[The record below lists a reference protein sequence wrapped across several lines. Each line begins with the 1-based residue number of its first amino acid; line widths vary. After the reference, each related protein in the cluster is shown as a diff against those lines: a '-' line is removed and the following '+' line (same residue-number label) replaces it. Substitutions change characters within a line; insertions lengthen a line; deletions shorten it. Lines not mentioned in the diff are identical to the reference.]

1 MHCNLTCFIFCMK
14 IIILRK
20 FLNYLYIYLSDCLEC
35 FRSNTL
41 PCWSPDSRLST
52 TELARGDVCRALDG
66 RGDTSPDLCPTW
78 DTPCG
83 DIWVDIVSFG
93 VVETTTLHDGL
104 QRGEIVVFFLPS
116 TLEHLGGCSLSG
128 DRALRSKGD
137 PGSADL
143 GRLKDDFLA
152 VTEFGV
158 KLAPGLKNLKNEIWS
173 REQYLGMKSYA
184 DLCSSAND

>member
-1 MHCNLTCFIFCMK
+1 M
-14 IIILRK
+14 IIILLRQ

-66 RGDTSPDLCPTW
+66 RGDTSPDLCPTC

-158 KLAPGLKNLKNEIWS
+158 KLAPGLKNLKNEI
-173 REQYLGMKSYA
+173 
-184 DLCSSAND
+184 